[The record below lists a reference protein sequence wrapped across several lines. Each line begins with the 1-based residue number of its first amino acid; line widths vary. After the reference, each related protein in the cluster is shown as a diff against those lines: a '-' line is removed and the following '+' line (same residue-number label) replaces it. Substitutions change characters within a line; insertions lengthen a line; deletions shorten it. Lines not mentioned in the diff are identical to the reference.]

1 MPISWNQ
8 VPVTWV
14 NEEMGG
20 IDKTVD
26 AGAYESRLGETK
38 VKLLPLDPA
47 AQHAAKFSLGGKR
60 TRPTVK
66 DVVAAQHPFH
76 QQGGTE
82 DEWQPLVVWQKGPH
96 PYRLHGPSAKRRF
109 WRGAW
114 CCARWWQPQWQSSIA
129 PSSFCCYFLLRQ
141 WWRGW
146 RRGRRRGRLRVNL
159 HEDSGPFW
167 SYQVLNANLHMT
179 LHCWAVLRCKKSC
192 KGNIVDAYL
201 LNSA

>member
-1 MPISWNQ
+1 M
-8 VPVTWV
+8 PVTWV

-26 AGAYESRLGETK
+26 AGAYEARLGETK

-109 WRGAW
+109 
-114 CCARWWQPQWQSSIA
+114 
-129 PSSFCCYFLLRQ
+129 
-141 WWRGW
+141 
-146 RRGRRRGRLRVNL
+146 
-159 HEDSGPFW
+159 
-167 SYQVLNANLHMT
+167 
-179 LHCWAVLRCKKSC
+179 
-192 KGNIVDAYL
+192 
-201 LNSA
+201 